1 MITGGQERKSPSVA
15 ELQKFV
21 RDKVKIELILANG
34 DKYIGTLRW
43 FDETSFSVVQE
54 YEGPIT
60 ILRSA
65 VIGYRPAKQ

>member
-1 MITGGQERKSPSVA
+1 MVTGGQEKKTPSVA

-21 RDKVKIELILANG
+21 RDKVKLEFLLSNG
-34 DKYIGTLRW
+34 DSYVGTLRW
-43 FDETSFSVVQE
+43 FDESSFSLIQE